1 MMVTAEIRAVV
12 EDLLH
17 TYVHCIDDDD
27 LEAWPSLFA
36 SPCLYKIVPRE
47 NADLNLP
54 IAIMYCDSQG
64 MLQDR
69 VTAHRKA
76 NLYGAHFYRHL
87 VSSIRVLDEEN
98 GVLSVRA
105 NYVVFRTLADAV
117 HYGTTEVYS
126 TGAYHDKIVMEN
138 GIAKFREKIVIA
150 DTSKI
155 SSLLVT
161 PL

>member
-1 MMVTAEIRAVV
+1 MVTPEIRAVV

-27 LEAWPSLFA
+27 LEDWPLLFA

-76 NLYGAHFYRHL
+76 NFYGAHFYRHL
-87 VSSIRVLDEEN
+87 VSSIRVLGRRTESSAHAPTTWCSARWPMPFTTARPRCTAPARITIRLSWKT
-98 GVLSVRA
+98 VLPNFARRS
-105 NYVVFRTLADAV
+105 
-117 HYGTTEVYS
+117 
-126 TGAYHDKIVMEN
+126 
-138 GIAKFREKIVIA
+138 
-150 DTSKI
+150 
-155 SSLLVT
+155 SSLIRAKY
-161 PL
+161 PHC

>member
-1 MMVTAEIRAVV
+1 MVTAEIRQAI
-12 EDLLH
+12 EDLIH
-17 TYVHCIDDDD
+17 DYVHCIDNDD
-27 LEAWPSLFA
+27 LENWPALFA
-36 SPCLYKIVPRE
+36 SQCLYKIVPRE

-76 NLYGAHFYRHL
+76 NLFAAHFYRHL
-87 VSSIRVLDEEN
+87 VSSIWITGEN
-98 GVLSVRA
+98 DGEYAVRS
-105 NYVVFRTLADAV
+105 NYVVFRTAADAV
-117 HYGTTEVYS
+117 QYGTTEVYS
-126 TGAYHDKIVMEN
+126 AGAYHDKIVFEN
-138 GIAKFREKIVIA
+138 GAAKFREKVVIA
-150 DTSKI
+150 DTSRI

>member
-1 MMVTAEIRAVV
+1 MHGDCGNSRGSGRLAPY
-12 EDLLH
+12 D
-17 TYVHCIDDDD
+17 YVHCIDDDD

-76 NLYGAHFYRHL
+76 NLYGAHF
-87 VSSIRVLDEEN
+87 
-98 GVLSVRA
+98 
-105 NYVVFRTLADAV
+105 
-117 HYGTTEVYS
+117 
-126 TGAYHDKIVMEN
+126 
-138 GIAKFREKIVIA
+138 IAIW
-150 DTSKI
+150 
-155 SSLLVT
+155 
-161 PL
+161 